1 MLTSSPKLQYSMYK
15 LWLVNYAMNQL
26 FPLQQ
31 KKCTNADSTL
41 NRVHCCIIKWGR
53 WYWLV
58 RKLSTSC
65 MCIISIL
72 PPAAEAYFWV
82 PNGSLPQAVC
92 WTSQQRAA
100 WIGCSAVSL
109 VCKLIVCC
117 HVCPCIVCACVCFWL
132 NQHCWVQ
139 EFQFI
144 RKREKEGVSKIWAS
158 RREDGASA
166 DNIVIFSRQ
175 WDGEVVKRWSMKS
188 LIC

>member
-117 HVCPCIVCACVCFWL
+117 HVCPCIVCVLVFAFGL
-132 NQHCWVQ
+132 ISTA
-139 EFQFI
+139 EFRNSSSSERE
-144 RKREKEGVSKIWAS
+144 RKRE
-158 RREDGASA
+158 SA
-166 DNIVIFSRQ
+166 RYEQV
-175 WDGEVVKRWSMKS
+175 GEKME
-188 LIC
+188 LQQII